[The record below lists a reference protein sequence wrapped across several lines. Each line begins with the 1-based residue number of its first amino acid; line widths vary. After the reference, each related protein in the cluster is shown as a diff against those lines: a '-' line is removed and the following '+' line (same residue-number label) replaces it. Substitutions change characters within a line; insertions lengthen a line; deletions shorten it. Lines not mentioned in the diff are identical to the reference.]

1 MIDAKQTREWLFRG
15 LMFESEA
22 ERFRA
27 AGIRVGADVEES
39 ERNLLDETLAPF
51 GVDLRGEALR
61 MARLYALLYC
71 FENSVRALVTQR
83 LRERH
88 GEDWWSVKVPR
99 KVQDFAAARLKDAL
113 DNSWLEGNT
122 KDLLSFVQFGHL
134 SDIIVGNWEDF
145 SDLIPSQHWLRQRM
159 EELERARN
167 YIAHN
172 RFLLPGE
179 FARIEMYVRDWNS
192 MVGL

>member
-1 MIDAKQTREWLFRG
+1 MIDATQTREWLFRG

-88 GEDWWSVKVPR
+88 GDDWWSVKVPR
-99 KVQDFAAARLKDAL
+99 KVQDFAAARLRDAL

-122 KDLLSFVQFGHL
+122 KDPLSFVQFGHL

-159 EELERARN
+159 DELERARN

>member
-122 KDLLSFVQFGHL
+122 KDPLSFVQFGHL